1 MAKAQP
7 IMTINVEITKKYLDD
22 LTSALTDFNDMSFR
36 SIQEQDIKSAGI
48 NVTVLKAR
56 LAADPK
62 LLKQV
67 RVVIERAVY
76 ERLDEIISDP
86 IYWGVGETIDYL
98 DKAYGEVDIAAEKRE
113 ENDKKARLSQNI
125 ADNIKDAVELLKKAG
140 YKIVE

>member
-48 NVTVLKAR
+48 NVKVLKAR